1 MNERHKRQLQFKE
14 VFENAHSFPIK
25 QFVPITLFERI
36 YTPRIKEQHAEYTV
50 VEYTSPQDES
60 YRYTVWLGIDEY
72 ENSKA
77 KNKKVK
83 Q

>member
-1 MNERHKRQLQFKE
+1 MNERCKRQLEFKE
-14 VFENAHSFPIK
+14 IFETAHKFPIER
-25 QFVPITLFERI
+25 FLPITIFGRV

-50 VEYTSPQDES
+50 VEYTSPQDEI